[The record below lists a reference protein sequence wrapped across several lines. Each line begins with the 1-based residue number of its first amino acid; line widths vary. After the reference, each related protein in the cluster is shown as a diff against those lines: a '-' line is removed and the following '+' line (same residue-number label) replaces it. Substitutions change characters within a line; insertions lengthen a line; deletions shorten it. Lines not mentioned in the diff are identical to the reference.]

1 MTKRLLPMKTFFF
14 LLLFI
19 IFSCENK
26 KNQTEELPTNLS
38 LLQTLE
44 ENPIRSGQ
52 AFHLLIVQDTEELA
66 SEFLENLKE
75 NSLALTLKGVTIS
88 QLDLTKKIL
97 PEILRVDLGVNKQ
110 TLKESTIVDKLTSED
125 HIEFSN
131 KKIADD
137 FLQVL
142 EENSFPPVY
151 GAVLEHNKKIFLI
164 TKERKRLFEINP
176 LQDIQVIIEKKG
188 LSPEFLEELKETS
201 RIRDTILLVNK
212 KNIPVLQGILERKIF
227 ILENFENTN
236 QSLILIKSKEKKETP
251 RIFFAT
257 KEDFLN
263 THTLSPL
270 EKEKFFNYSKELIET
285 RKDTLD
291 EIKRIKDFIQE
302 KMTSQKE
309 GLTPE
314 KEKDLLLSFYFYLDF
329 LSLELAQTT
338 EALLASLE
346 SYNVL
351 DILESFQEEFAE
363 ESIYNLYEEMLL
375 KIPEESDD
383 KEAFPLKKENLFEF
397 FSTYIKN
404 LNDLKIFYPESLW
417 IQDTTKSLE
426 DFLNHYK
433 EKSKTSENQSE

>member
-1 MTKRLLPMKTFFF
+1 MKTFFF
-14 LLLFI
+14 ILLFS
-19 IFSCENK
+19 IFACENK
-26 KNQTEELPTNLS
+26 KTQTEELATNLS
-38 LLQTLE
+38 LIQTLQ
-44 ENPIRSGQ
+44 ENPIRMGQ
-52 AFHLLIVQDTEELA
+52 SFHLIVVQDTDELA
-66 SEFLENLKE
+66 SEFLENLKQ
-75 NSLALTLKGVTIS
+75 NSLSLAQKGVTLS
-88 QLDLTKKIL
+88 QLHLTEKIL

-110 TLKESTIVDKLTSED
+110 TLKESTIVDKLTSEN
-125 HIEFSN
+125 HKEFPN
-131 KKIADD
+131 KKTADD

-151 GAVLEHNKKIFLI
+151 GAVLEHDKKIFLI

-212 KNIPVLQGILERKIF
+212 KNIPALQGILERKIF

-291 EIKRIKDFIQE
+291 EIKRIKDSIQE
-302 KMTSQKE
+302 KITFKKKHVSLEQ
-309 GLTPE
+309 
-314 KEKDLLLSFYFYLDF
+314 EKDILLSFYFYLDF

-338 EALLASLE
+338 EALIDALE
-346 SYNVL
+346 SANVME
-351 DILESFQEEFAE
+351 ILENFQQEFAQ

-383 KEAFPLKKENLFEF
+383 KEAFPFKNEDLFEL

-404 LNDLKIFYPESLW
+404 LDDLKTFFPESVW
-417 IQDTTKSLE
+417 IQETEKSLE
-426 DFLNHYK
+426 DFLSYYK
-433 EKSKTSENQSE
+433 EKSKTSENSSK